1 MKAKADVPNAE
12 LKVWCAQCCIR
23 IARNEERAMAKPIT
37 RCYSKLHPVLPVHG
51 SKTQWYRNLL
61 KNPTITIKVGN
72 EQRMLKAKT
81 LRGAAAVRRVIHSF
95 GSKYTPEMIT
105 KRYPGPLD
113 VAVKVKL

>member
-1 MKAKADVPNAE
+1 MPDDAFTRALNKGR
-12 LKVWCAQCCIR
+12 QIR
-23 IARNEERAMAKPIT
+23 IGVIGRNSGRT
-37 RCYSKLHPVLPVHG
+37 TTLPVWFVHEDDALWLLPVHG